1 MNKDKSISSIRFLAT
16 MMVVILHIFQ
26 QLERLNPYVHILTD
40 WLNLGL
46 VLFFCMSGY
55 LYSNRTIS
63 HGGWML
69 HRYKEIVIPS
79 IITVIATLVV
89 YSLCIEVPSVRII
102 VYSLLSGLG
111 AEAFV
116 PDGWMFIQ
124 LWFLTYI
131 LVCYLSVPFIQ
142 KIQVRDMSE
151 FRFWGM
157 LSVATVVLQSVTML
171 IKVVAPVPTLSC
183 GVLLRFYLTYFVYRR
198 YTSCNERKKV
208 YRWMT
213 VFSACLFPIVC
224 FVRYILCPD
233 GTLGVIAELLFIYTQ
248 TIMGTVFFYYLY
260 EFFRKHPI
268 HDRLIKVS
276 DKYSYAVYLTHC
288 LFIGYETSLI
298 FKCPNIVLGI
308 LAALLATA
316 VASICLMAITKK
328 LKK

>member
-124 LWFLTYI
+124 L
-131 LVCYLSVPFIQ
+131 
-142 KIQVRDMSE
+142 
-151 FRFWGM
+151 
-157 LSVATVVLQSVTML
+157 
-171 IKVVAPVPTLSC
+171 
-183 GVLLRFYLTYFVYRR
+183 
-198 YTSCNERKKV
+198 
-208 YRWMT
+208 
-213 VFSACLFPIVC
+213 
-224 FVRYILCPD
+224 
-233 GTLGVIAELLFIYTQ
+233 
-248 TIMGTVFFYYLY
+248 
-260 EFFRKHPI
+260 
-268 HDRLIKVS
+268 
-276 DKYSYAVYLTHC
+276 
-288 LFIGYETSLI
+288 
-298 FKCPNIVLGI
+298 
-308 LAALLATA
+308 
-316 VASICLMAITKK
+316 
-328 LKK
+328 